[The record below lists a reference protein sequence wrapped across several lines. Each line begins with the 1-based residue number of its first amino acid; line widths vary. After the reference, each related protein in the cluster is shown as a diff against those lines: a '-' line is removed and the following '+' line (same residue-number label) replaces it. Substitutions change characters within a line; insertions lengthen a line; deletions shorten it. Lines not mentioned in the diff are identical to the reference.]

1 MPGIQFGIEGAGE
14 GFAFKSAADIT
25 LTMLSAVAVAATP
38 VQLLPPGSCIYGA
51 TIIYFISSGSS
62 SIGIGGMGWLNK
74 PAVGTDTYVAVIQ
87 ATDKYTFSMPTDGS
101 LTVART
107 LGTFSCLV
115 NVLIM
120 YG

>member
-1 MPGIQFGIEGAGE
+1 MPGIQFGVEGAGE
-14 GFAFKSAADIT
+14 GFAVKSAADIT
-25 LTMLSAVAVAATP
+25 LTMLSAVAVGATP
-38 VQLLPPGSCIYGA
+38 VVLLPAGALYGA
-51 TIIYFISSGSS
+51 TLVYFISSGSG
-62 SIGIGGMGWLNK
+62 SIGIGGIGWLNK
-74 PAVGTDTYVAVIQ
+74 PAIGTDTFVATIQ
-87 ATDKYTFSMPTDGS
+87 PTDKYTFSMLSDGS